1 MFHDRSSV
9 YKATTSL
16 QRVISMKA
24 TLIFRAD
31 SISLHLDSLITDKNT
46 IIHLSLS
53 DIYWYIMWVCTYVHP
68 LEWTLFLPKVTK
80 IFPQNSPKYFHK
92 FQGSA

>member
-53 DIYWYIMWVCTYVHP
+53 DIY
-68 LEWTLFLPKVTK
+68 
-80 IFPQNSPKYFHK
+80 
-92 FQGSA
+92 